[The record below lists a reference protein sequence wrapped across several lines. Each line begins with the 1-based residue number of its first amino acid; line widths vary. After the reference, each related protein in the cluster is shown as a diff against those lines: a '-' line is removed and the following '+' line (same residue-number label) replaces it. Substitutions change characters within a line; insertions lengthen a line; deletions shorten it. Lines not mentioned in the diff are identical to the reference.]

1 MTSPSRAPGYPGAR
15 RAVKALIKVGY
26 GCNEH
31 CTFCHT
37 LDVREIQG
45 SSAEVALKIRR
56 AADLF
61 KHAEAPQGSQSAG
74 SGMIVL
80 SGGEPTIR
88 PELLHWADLVASLG
102 MDLGLVT
109 NGLLLAYPERV
120 DALLRRRLR
129 YVYLSLHGG
138 SARVHNL
145 MVRTHAYEASLAAL
159 RNLSGRGLDLHV
171 NCVITRHNLAH
182 LRGVVEAVLPFP
194 DLTLKFSM
202 MEPKGGGDRLFDHL
216 MPRVSEVAERV
227 MDAIAF
233 GESRAG
239 ASGPRFEHG
248 GLPLCLLPGRERQFG
263 DLRTHRY
270 RTMIEVGEP
279 DYFPV
284 DDLNKR
290 HPPACD
296 ECSLRGACPGLFHRY
311 HEVHGDAELCPRP
324 GPRANA
330 FNYTLTTIVALPS
343 VPEDM
348 SQATCPLR
356 DGPLGVTPWDR
367 GRDLFVRHA
376 GKLALHRADTRDF
389 SDAEIADIKHNR
401 GQIYLDATRKPAPDN
416 FARDLVPLRRASLCA
431 GCPHEAPCTGLY
443 EPVLEDI
450 FTRDDA
456 PVRAHLAT
464 LTGELLDLGCG
475 EAPYLDV
482 LRPALVAGNLRY
494 LGLDPDPDALA
505 SLAPRLH
512 GLPAELLPGSA
523 AATPD
528 RRFDHLT
535 ILRSWNH
542 LPDPAA
548 DLAHLLPRL
557 RPGGTLTVVDNLGF
571 GLARTPAQT
580 RRGEQSSARWE
591 HHRSDDAATAHA
603 RILAAAAACGV
614 PLTLDRRHDVGPGT
628 SNQWLLTYTLSPA
641 PYHPACAP
649 P

>member
-45 SSAEVALKIRR
+45 SSAEVVLKIRR

-194 DLTLKFSM
+194 DLTHNFSM

-216 MPRVSEVAERV
+216 MPRVS
-227 MDAIAF
+227 
-233 GESRAG
+233 
-239 ASGPRFEHG
+239 
-248 GLPLCLLPGRERQFG
+248 ERQFG

-311 HEVHGDAELCPRP
+311 HEVHGDAELRPRP

-330 FNYTLTTIVALPS
+330 FNYTFTTLVSAPS

-389 SDAEIADIKHNR
+389 SDAEIADIKHTR
-401 GQIYLDATRKPAPDN
+401 GQLYLDASRKPAPDN
-416 FARDLVPLRRASLCA
+416 FARDLVPLRRAPLCR
-431 GCPHEAPCTGLY
+431 GCPHEPTCTGLY

-456 PVRAHLAT
+456 LVRAHLAT
-464 LTGELLDLGCG
+464 LTGALLDLGCG

-482 LRPALVAGNLRY
+482 LRPALVAGKLRY
-494 LGLDPDPDALA
+494 LGLDPDPAALA

-512 GLPAELLPGSA
+512 GLPAELLPGPA

-548 DLAHLLPRL
+548 DLTHLLPRL

-591 HHRSDDAATAHA
+591 HHRSDDAAKAHA
-603 RILAAAAACGV
+603 RILAAAATCGV
-614 PLTLDRRHDVGPGT
+614 PLTRGLHHEVGPGT
-628 SNQWLLTYTLSPA
+628 SNQWLLTYSVGA
-641 PYHPACAP
+641 P
-649 P
+649 

>member
-45 SSAEVALKIRR
+45 SSAEVEARIRR

-61 KHAEAPQGSQSAG
+61 RHCEPPQNSTDRMSAAG
-74 SGMIVL
+74 GMIVL

-145 MVRTHAYEASLAAL
+145 MVRTQAYDASIAAL
-159 RNLSGRGLDLHV
+159 KNLSGRGLDLHV
-171 NCVITRHNLAH
+171 NCVVTRHNLAH
-182 LRGVVEAVLPFP
+182 LRGVVDAVLPFP

-202 MEPKGGGDRLFDHL
+202 MEPKGGGDRLFNHL
-216 MPRVSEVAERV
+216 MPRVGDVAEKV
-227 MDAIAF
+227 LEAIAH
-233 GESRAG
+233 GEAL
-239 ASGPRFEHG
+239 ASTTGPRFEHG
-248 GLPLCLLPGRERQFG
+248 GLPLCLLHGRERQFG

-270 RTMIEVGEP
+270 RNMIEVGEP
-279 DYFPV
+279 DFFPV

-296 ECSLRGACPGLFHRY
+296 GCSLRGACPGLFHRY
-311 HEVHGDAELCPRP
+311 HEVHGDAELRPRT

-330 FNYTLTTIVALPS
+330 FNYRLMTLPS
-343 VPEDM
+343 LPPVPEDM
-348 SQATCPLR
+348 SETTCPLR

-367 GRDLFVRHA
+367 GRDLFVRHR

-389 SDAEIADIKHNR
+389 SDAEIVDIKHTR
-401 GQIYLDATRKPAPDN
+401 GQVYLDATRKPAPDD
-416 FARDLVPLRRASLCA
+416 FSADLVPLRRAPLCT
-431 GCPHEAPCTGLY
+431 GCPHEATCTGLF

-456 PVRAHLAT
+456 IVRAHLGT
-464 LTGELLDLGCG
+464 LRGDLLDLGCG
-475 EAPYLDV
+475 EAPYLGA
-482 LRPALVAGNLRY
+482 LRPALAAGTLRY
-494 LGLDPDPDALA
+494 LGLDPDPAALA
-505 SLAPRLH
+505 NLAARLID
-512 GLPAELLPGSA
+512 LPAELIAGPATA
-523 AATPD
+523 APD
-528 RRFDHLT
+528 RRLDHLT

-542 LPDPAA
+542 LPDPTA
-548 DLAHLLPRL
+548 DLTHLLPRL
-557 RPGGTLTVVDNLGF
+557 RPGGTHTVVDNLAF
-571 GLARTPAQT
+571 GLARTPAS
-580 RRGEQSSARWE
+580 RPPR
-591 HHRSDDAATAHA
+591 
-603 RILAAAAACGV
+603 
-614 PLTLDRRHDVGPGT
+614 
-628 SNQWLLTYTLSPA
+628 SPA
-641 PYHPACAP
+641 A
-649 P
+649 

>member
-31 CTFCHT
+31 CSFCHT
-37 LDVREIQG
+37 QAVREIQG
-45 SSAEVALKIRR
+45 SSAEVEAKIRR
-56 AADLF
+56 AAELYRQSQ
-61 KHAEAPQGSQSAG
+61 APGQTPGQAAPAQASIGAP
-74 SGMIVL
+74 GMIVL

-88 PELLHWADLVASLG
+88 PELLHWADLIASLD

-109 NGLLLAYPERV
+109 NGLLLAYPDRV

-145 MVRTHAYEASLAAL
+145 MVRTEAFDAAIAAL

-171 NCVITRHNLAH
+171 NCVVTRHNLAH
-182 LRGVVEAVLPFP
+182 LRGLVDAVLPFP

-216 MPRVSEVAERV
+216 MPRVADVAEKV
-227 MDAIAF
+227 QDAIAH
-233 GESRAG
+233 GESLATTN
-239 ASGPRFEHG
+239 GPRFEHG
-248 GLPLCLLPGRERQFG
+248 GLPLCLLPGRERQYG

-279 DYFPV
+279 DFFPV

-290 HPPACD
+290 HPPACAG
-296 ECSLRGACPGLFHRY
+296 CSLLGACPGLFHRY
-311 HEVHGDAELCPRP
+311 HEVHGDAELRPRP

-330 FNYTLTTIVALPS
+330 FNYTLALLPH
-343 VPEDM
+343 VPGDM
-348 SQATCPLR
+348 SETTCPLR

-389 SDAEIADIKHNR
+389 SDAEIAAIKHDR
-401 GQIYLDATRKPAPDN
+401 GQVYLDATRKPAPDD
-416 FARDLVPLRRASLCA
+416 FARDLIPLRRAPLCA
-431 GCPHEAPCTGLY
+431 GCPHERSCTGLF
-443 EPVLEDI
+443 EPVLEDM

-456 PVRAHLAT
+456 IVRAHLAT
-464 LTGELLDLGCG
+464 LRGELLDLGCG
-475 EAPYLDV
+475 EAPYLEA
-482 LRPALVAGNLRY
+482 LRPALAAGTLRY
-494 LGLDPDPDALA
+494 LGQDPDPAALA
-505 SLAPRLH
+505 ALAPRLH
-512 GLPAELLPGSA
+512 GLPAELHAGPAS
-523 AATPD
+523 ATPP
-528 RRFDHLT
+528 RPFDHLT

-548 DLAHLLPRL
+548 DLALLLPRL
-557 RPGGTLTVVDNLGF
+557 RPGGSLTVVDNLGF
-571 GLARTPAQT
+571 GLARSPAQT
-580 RRGEQSSARWE
+580 ARAEASSARWE
-591 HHRSDDAATAHA
+591 HHRSDDAGQAHA

-614 PLTLDRRHDVGPGT
+614 RLQLHERSEVSPAT
-628 SNQWLLTYTLSPA
+628 SNQWLLRYAVTA
-641 PYHPACAP
+641 A
-649 P
+649 

>member
-31 CTFCHT
+31 CSFCHT
-37 LDVREIQG
+37 QAVREIQG
-45 SSAEVALKIRR
+45 SSAEVEAKIRR
-56 AADLF
+56 AAELYRQSQ
-61 KHAEAPQGSQSAG
+61 AAPLAPGQAAPAQSSIGAP
-74 SGMIVL
+74 GMVVL

-88 PELLHWADLVASLG
+88 PELLHWADLIASLG

-109 NGLLLAYPERV
+109 NGLLLAYPDRV

-145 MVRTHAYEASLAAL
+145 MVRSEAFDAAIAAL

-171 NCVITRHNLAH
+171 NCVVTRHNLAH

-216 MPRVSEVAERV
+216 MPRVADVADKV
-227 MDAIAF
+227 QAAIVH
-233 GESRAG
+233 GEAH
-239 ASGPRFEHG
+239 ASSQGPRFEHG
-248 GLPLCLLPGRERQFG
+248 GLPLCLLPGRERQYG

-290 HPPACD
+290 HPPACAG
-296 ECSLRGACPGLFHRY
+296 CSLLGACPGLFHRY

-330 FNYTLTTIVALPS
+330 FNYTLTTLVALPS

-389 SDAEIADIKHNR
+389 SDAEIAEIKHDR
-401 GQIYLDATRKPAPDN
+401 GQVYLDATRKPAPDN

-494 LGLDPDPDALA
+494 LGLDPDPAALA

-557 RPGGTLTVVDNLGF
+557 RPGGTLLVVDNLGF
-571 GLARTPAQT
+571 GLARTAAQSE
-580 RRGEQSSARWE
+580 RGERSTAGWE
-591 HHRSDDAATAHA
+591 HHRSDDAAQAGR
-603 RILAAAAACGV
+603 RILAAATATGRS
-614 PLTLDRRHDVGPGT
+614 LTLLARRDVAPGT
-628 SNQWLLTYTLSPA
+628 SNQWMLHYRVDA
-641 PYHPACAP
+641 
-649 P
+649 

>member
-1 MTSPSRAPGYPGAR
+1 MSSPSRAPGYPGAR

-45 SSAEVALKIRR
+45 SSAEVEAKIRR

-61 KHAEAPQGSQSAG
+61 KHAEAAPTRGPRTTQTPEP
-74 SGMIVL
+74 GMIVL

-88 PELLHWADLVASLG
+88 PELLRWADLIASLG

-120 DALLRRRLR
+120 DALLQRRLR

-138 SARVHNL
+138 SAKIHNL
-145 MVRTHAYEASLAAL
+145 MVRTQAYDAALAAL
-159 RNLSGRGLDLHV
+159 TNLSGRGLDLHV
-171 NCVITRHNLAH
+171 NCVVTRHNLAH
-182 LRGVVEAVLPFP
+182 LRAVAEAVLPFP

-216 MPRVSEVAERV
+216 MPRVSDVAEKV
-227 MDAIAF
+227 LDAIAH
-233 GESRAG
+233 GESRA
-239 ASGPRFEHG
+239 SPNGPRFEHG

-279 DYFPV
+279 DFFPV

-290 HPPACD
+290 HPPACAG
-296 ECSLRGACPGLFHRY
+296 CHLQGPCPGLFHRY
-311 HEVHGDAELCPRP
+311 HEVHGDAELRPRP

-330 FNYTLTTIVALPS
+330 FNYTLATLPP

-348 SQATCPLR
+348 SQTTCPLR

-389 SDAEIADIKHNR
+389 SDAEIADIKHTR
-401 GQIYLDATRKPAPDN
+401 GQVYLDATRKPAPDD
-416 FARDLVPLRRASLCA
+416 FARDLVPLRRAALCA
-431 GCPHEAPCTGLY
+431 GCPHQPTCTGLF

-456 PVRAHLAT
+456 IVRAHLAT
-464 LTGELLDLGCG
+464 LTGDLLDLGCG
-475 EAPYLDV
+475 DAPYLGA
-482 LRPALVAGNLRY
+482 LRPALAAGALRY
-494 LGLDPDPDALA
+494 LGLDPDPHALA
-505 SLAPRLH
+505 ALAPRLH
-512 GLPAELLPGSA
+512 GLPAALIPGSA
-523 AATPD
+523 AAAPD
-528 RRFDHLT
+528 RPLDHLT

-548 DLAHLLPRL
+548 DLARLLPRL
-557 RPGGTLTVVDNLGF
+557 RPGGTLTVVDNLAF

-580 RRGEQSSARWE
+580 ARGEQSTARWE
-591 HHRSDDAATAHA
+591 HHRSDDAGQAHA
-603 RILAAAAACGV
+603 RILASAAACSV
-614 PLTLDRRHDVGPGT
+614 PLTLQIRRDVDPAT
-628 SNQWLLTYTLSPA
+628 SNQWLLVYRQGP
-641 PYHPACAP
+641 
-649 P
+649 

>member
-31 CTFCHT
+31 CSFCHT
-37 LDVREIQG
+37 QAVREIQG
-45 SSAEVALKIRR
+45 SSAEVEAKIRR
-56 AADLF
+56 AAELYRQSQ
-61 KHAEAPQGSQSAG
+61 AAPLAPGQAAPAQSSIGAP
-74 SGMIVL
+74 GMVVL

-88 PELLHWADLVASLG
+88 PELLHWADLIASLG

-109 NGLLLAYPERV
+109 NGLLLAYPDRV

-145 MVRTHAYEASLAAL
+145 MVRSEAFDAAIAAL

-171 NCVITRHNLAH
+171 NCVVTRHNLAH
-182 LRGVVEAVLPFP
+182 LRGLVDAVLPFP

-216 MPRVSEVAERV
+216 MPRVADVADKV
-227 MDAIAF
+227 QAAIVH
-233 GESRAG
+233 GEAH
-239 ASGPRFEHG
+239 ASSQGPRFEHG
-248 GLPLCLLPGRERQFG
+248 GLPLCLLPGRERQYG

-279 DYFPV
+279 DFFPV

-290 HPPACD
+290 HPPACAG
-296 ECSLRGACPGLFHRY
+296 CSLLGACPGLFHRY
-311 HEVHGDAELCPRP
+311 HEVHGDAELRPRP

-330 FNYTLTTIVALPS
+330 FNYTLAVLPP
-343 VPEDM
+343 VPADM
-348 SQATCPLR
+348 SEATCPLR

-389 SDAEIADIKHNR
+389 SDAEIAEIKHDR
-401 GQIYLDATRKPAPDN
+401 GQVYLDATRKPAPDD
-416 FARDLVPLRRASLCA
+416 FARDLIPLRRAPLCA
-431 GCPHEAPCTGLY
+431 GCPHEHSCTGLF
-443 EPVLEDI
+443 EPVLEDM

-456 PVRAHLAT
+456 IVRAHLAT
-464 LTGELLDLGCG
+464 LRGELLDLGCG
-475 EAPYLDV
+475 EAPYLEA
-482 LRPALVAGNLRY
+482 LRPALAAGTLRY
-494 LGLDPDPDALA
+494 LGQDPDAAALA
-505 SLAPRLH
+505 ALAPRLD
-512 GLPAELLPGSA
+512 GLPAELHAGPAS
-523 AATPD
+523 ATPP
-528 RRFDHLT
+528 RPFDHLT

-548 DLAHLLPRL
+548 DLALLLPRL
-557 RPGGTLTVVDNLGF
+557 RPGGSLTVVDNLGF
-571 GLARTPAQT
+571 GLARSPAQT
-580 RRGEQSSARWE
+580 ARAEASSARWE
-591 HHRSDDAATAHA
+591 HHRSDDAGQAHA

-614 PLTLDRRHDVGPGT
+614 RLQLHERSEISPAT
-628 SNQWLLTYTLSPA
+628 SNQWLLRYTVA
-641 PYHPACAP
+641 
-649 P
+649 

>member
-1 MTSPSRAPGYPGAR
+1 MSSPSRAPGYPGAR

-45 SSAEVALKIRR
+45 SSAEVEAKIRR
-56 AADLF
+56 AAELF
-61 KHAEAPQGSQSAG
+61 RAAEPPQDPATGSTG
-74 SGMIVL
+74 TPGMIVL

-88 PELLHWADLVASLG
+88 PELLRWADLVASLG

-120 DALLRRRLR
+120 DALVRRRLR

-145 MVRTHAYEASLAAL
+145 MVRTQAYDAALAAL
-159 RNLSGRGLDLHV
+159 QNLSGRGLDLHV

-182 LRGVVEAVLPFP
+182 LRGVVAAVLPFP

-216 MPRVSEVAERV
+216 MPRVGEVTERV

-233 GESRAG
+233 GESQAG
-239 ASGPRFEHG
+239 AHGPRFEHG

-279 DYFPV
+279 DFFPV

-290 HPPACD
+290 HPPACAG
-296 ECSLRGACPGLFHRY
+296 CSLRGPCPGLFHRY
-311 HEVHGDAELCPRP
+311 HEVHGDAELRPRP

-330 FNYTLTTIVALPS
+330 FNYTLMTLPTLPA

-348 SQATCPLR
+348 SPEACPLR

-389 SDAEIADIKHNR
+389 SDAEIVASKHTL
-401 GQIYLDATRKPAPDN
+401 GQLYLDATRKPAPDD
-416 FARDLVPLRRASLCA
+416 FARDLVPLRRAPVCA
-431 GCPHEAPCTGLY
+431 GCPHEATCTGLF
-443 EPVLEDI
+443 EPVLEDM

-456 PVRAHLAT
+456 IVRAHLAG
-464 LTGELLDLGCG
+464 LRGALLDVGCG
-475 EAPYLDV
+475 EAPYLDA
-482 LRPALVAGNLRY
+482 LRPALAAGTLRY
-494 LGLDPDPDALA
+494 LGLDPDPAALA
-505 SLAPRLH
+505 RLAPQLRD
-512 GLPAELLPGSA
+512 LPAELLAGSA
-523 AATPD
+523 LAAPE
-528 RRFDHLT
+528 RPLDHLT

-557 RPGGTLTVVDNLGF
+557 RPGGTVTVVDNLAF

-580 RRGEQSSARWE
+580 RRGEQSTARWE
-591 HHRSDDAATAHA
+591 HHRSDDAGQAHA
-603 RILAAAAACGV
+603 HILAAAHANAV
-614 PLTLDRRHDVGPGT
+614 TLTLQQRRDVGPAT
-628 SNQWLLTYTLSPA
+628 SNQWLLIYTVGP
-641 PYHPACAP
+641 
-649 P
+649 

>member
-1 MTSPSRAPGYPGAR
+1 
-15 RAVKALIKVGY
+15 
-26 GCNEH
+26 
-31 CTFCHT
+31 
-37 LDVREIQG
+37 
-45 SSAEVALKIRR
+45 
-56 AADLF
+56 
-61 KHAEAPQGSQSAG
+61 
-74 SGMIVL
+74 MIVL

-290 HPPACD
+290 HPPPATSAACAAPAPA
-296 ECSLRGACPGLFHRY
+296 CSTATTRSTATPSSARAPARAPTPSTTPSQPSSPY
-311 HEVHGDAELCPRP
+311 HLSPRTCPRRP
-324 GPRANA
+324 ARCATARSASPRGTAA
-330 FNYTLTTIVALPS
+330 ATSLSATPASSRSTAPTPATSATPRSLTS
-343 VPEDM
+343 
-348 SQATCPLR
+348 S
-356 DGPLGVTPWDR
+356 TPAAR
-367 GRDLFVRHA
+367 S
-376 GKLALHRADTRDF
+376 T
-389 SDAEIADIKHNR
+389 S
-401 GQIYLDATRKPAPDN
+401 TPPASPPPDN
-416 FARDLVPLRRASLCA
+416 FARDLVP
-431 GCPHEAPCTGLY
+431 P
-443 EPVLEDI
+443 
-450 FTRDDA
+450 
-456 PVRAHLAT
+456 
-464 LTGELLDLGCG
+464 
-475 EAPYLDV
+475 
-482 LRPALVAGNLRY
+482 
-494 LGLDPDPDALA
+494 
-505 SLAPRLH
+505 APRLPVRR
-512 GLPAELLPGSA
+512 LPARGPLHRPLRTCPRGHLHPRRRPRPRPPRDPHWRAARPRLRRGPLPRRPPPRARRRQPALPRPRPRPRRPRQPRPAPARA
-523 AATPD
+523 A
-528 RRFDHLT
+528 RRAPPRLRRRDPGPP
-535 ILRSWNH
+535 LRS
-542 LPDPAA
+542 PDDPPQLEPPPRSRRRPRPSAPAPA
-548 DLAHLLPRL
+548 PRRHPHRRRQPRL
-557 RPGGTLTVVDNLGF
+557 RPRPHPRPDPPRRAVLRPLGAPPQRRRRHRTRPHPRRRRR
-571 GLARTPAQT
+571 LRRPADARTASRRRPRHQQPVAPDLHPQPAVT
-580 RRGEQSSARWE
+580 P
-591 HHRSDDAATAHA
+591 AH
-603 RILAAAAACGV
+603 L
-614 PLTLDRRHDVGPGT
+614 
-628 SNQWLLTYTLSPA
+628 
-641 PYHPACAP
+641 
-649 P
+649 